1 MSTSPPIRI
10 RFVFP
15 LLAQPQAVSGN
26 LLVLADRARRRGMAV
41 DTGEWHDAGPLPAAE
56 LYVVGGAED
65 SSMALLAERLAGGGL
80 VDAVRGGAA
89 VLAVDAG
96 YQVLGRTFEG
106 GDGVRQDGLGLLD
119 VTSTRAAERVDG
131 PMIAHGD
138 PALGLGV
145 LSGYETHRGRTTL
158 GPGAAPLATLEL
170 GVGNGDTPATDGAVG
185 GHVLGTYLHGPTLAR
200 NVELADLLLRWAT
213 GRDELEPL
221 DDTLVHELR
230 DQHLA
235 EERVDPTGWGGRV
248 YGKKSILQRLPGPR
262 A

>member
-1 MSTSPPIRI
+1 LSTAQPIRI

-26 LLVLADRARRRGMAV
+26 LLVLADRGRRRGIAV
-41 DTGEWHDAGPLPAAE
+41 DTAEWHTAGPLPAAE

-65 SSMALLAERLAGGGL
+65 SSMAVLTERLRDGGL

-96 YQVLGRTFEG
+96 YQVLGTTFELTSG
-106 GDGVRQDGLGLLD
+106 EAQDGLGLLD
-119 VTSTRAAERVDG
+119 VVSTRVAERAEG
-131 PMIAHGD
+131 PIIAHGD

-158 GPGAAPLATLEL
+158 GSGATPLATLEL
-170 GVGNGDTPATDGAVG
+170 GIGNGDTPATDGAVG
-185 GHVLGTYLHGPTLAR
+185 GHVVGTYLHGPTLAR

-221 DDTLVHELR
+221 DDTIVHELR